1 MKRDKCIF
9 NVDKTFII
17 KTWNSNMERLCHKP
31 AQSVIGSKVKE
42 VFPLLHDKIALV
54 LNDGR
59 KRQIKNFR
67 NTCFMGTNL
76 SADVEINP
84 VKDKKGKV
92 IEVSIILD
100 NISGECPLDKK
111 LTDSE
116 RMIAIGK
123 IASTLAHG
131 VRNPLNAI
139 KGAVVYLREKYG
151 HEQTLLEFS
160 KIINDE
166 ISRLDNFISN
176 FLSAAK
182 GQTKFIPVNLNDI
195 LKAILIMIKPRTEV
209 QNIKVLHN
217 FSVLP
222 LITAD
227 PFQIEQALFN
237 IINNAIE
244 AMPKGGL
251 IEIKTSLTHENNIDY
266 GVVEISDTG
275 KGIPKKELCRLGE
288 LSGNPKREDK
298 GFGIFLSR
306 EIIKSH
312 NGKLFW
318 ESIKDRGTT
327 FKIYLPVKHD
337 R

>member
-1 MKRDKCIF
+1 M
-9 NVDKTFII
+9 
-17 KTWNSNMERLCHKP
+17 
-31 AQSVIGSKVKE
+31 VIGNKVKE
-42 VFPLLHDKIALV
+42 VFPLLHDKIASA

-59 KRQIKNFR
+59 KKRIKNLK
-67 NTCFMGTNL
+67 NMCFMGTGI
-76 SADVEINP
+76 SGDIQINP
-84 VKDKKGKV
+84 VKDEGGE
-92 IEVSIILD
+92 ITEVSVILD

-111 LTDSE
+111 LAESE

-139 KGAVVYLREKYG
+139 KGAVAYLREKYG
-151 HEQTLLEFS
+151 HEQILMEFS

-182 GQTKFIPVNLNDI
+182 GQTKFVPVNLNEI
-195 LKAILIMIKPRTEV
+195 LKAIIAMIKPKTEV
-209 QNIKVLHN
+209 QNIRVSHN
-217 FSVLP
+217 FSILP

-237 IINNAIE
+237 IVNNAIE

-251 IEIKTSLTHENNIDY
+251 MEIRTFLTHEDNTDY
-266 GVVEISDTG
+266 AVVEISDTG
-275 KGIPKKELCRLGE
+275 RGIPKKELCRLGE
-288 LSGNPKREDK
+288 LPENPKKEDK

-312 NGKLFW
+312 NGKLLW
-318 ESIKDRGTT
+318 ESVKSRGTT
-327 FKIYLPVKHD
+327 FKIYLPI

>member
-9 NVDKTFII
+9 KVDDSFVIT
-17 KTWNSNMERLCHKP
+17 TWDSNMEKLCHKP
-31 AQSVIGSKVKE
+31 AQSVIGNKVKE
-42 VFPLLHDKIALV
+42 VFPLLYDKIALV
-54 LNDGR
+54 LKDGR
-59 KRQIKNFR
+59 KRQIKNFK
-67 NTCFMGTNL
+67 NICFMGTDL
-76 SADVEINP
+76 SADIQINP
-84 VKDKKGKV
+84 LKNKEGKV
-92 IEVSIILD
+92 EEVSIVLD

-139 KGAVVYLREKYG
+139 KGAVAYLREKYG
-151 HEQTLLEFS
+151 HEQILMEFS

-182 GQTKFIPVNLNDI
+182 GQTRFVPVNLNDL
-195 LKAILIMIKPRTEV
+195 LKAIITMVKPKTEV
-209 QNIKVLHN
+209 QNIKVSYS
-217 FSVLP
+217 FSILP

-227 PFQIEQALFN
+227 PFQIEQAIFN
-237 IINNAIE
+237 IVNNAME
-244 AMPKGGL
+244 AMPRGGL
-251 IEIKTSLTHENNIDY
+251 MEIRTFLTHEDNTDY
-266 GVVEISDTG
+266 AVVEISDTG
-275 KGIPKKELCRLGE
+275 RGISKKDLCRLGE
-288 LSGNPKREDK
+288 FSDNSGKEDR

-312 NGKLFW
+312 NGKLLW
-318 ESIKDRGTT
+318 ESVKSRGTT
-327 FKIYLPVKHD
+327 FKIYLPI